1 MLFTLTIITVSI
13 IFLSMLSG
21 SIISFIENERK
32 AAIRF
37 FISGIV
43 LSLIFF
49 IPAFFPWY
57 IPNEITTGIN
67 ILFYGF
73 LLVLFFPR
81 PFTKRKEGIVPREK
95 IDERD
100 TMFSRDLLEQN
111 TENFNT
117 YYSRNPERKLKD
129 DKFRKNPGI
138 LKEGTLFYDKHIF
151 NAAEA
156 NFDIITNNRAFVTG
170 PIEKTTKKLEPKSTS
185 PFIKQLAKKYGAI
198 NVGITKLKTEHL
210 YSYRGRSHNY
220 GEKVENTHQFAI
232 ALTVEMDHDLVRNAP
247 YALSVLE
254 SSRQYVRSGMI
265 ALRIAQYIRRLGYD
279 ARAHIDGEYEVI
291 CPLVARDAGLG
302 EIGRMGLLMTPEI
315 GPRVR
320 IAVVT
325 TSIPLIPDKRTEDFS
340 MIDFCKTCKKCAEVC
355 PSKAIPFEDRKEIYG
370 VLRWQIDQEACFTY
384 WTKAGTDC
392 ARCMSVCPYSHPN
405 NFLHSIVR
413 YGIKNSPV
421 FRKIAV
427 KMDDFFYGRKP
438 KPLKLPKWYKSE
450 KSDSESE
457 T

>member
-1 MLFTLTIITVSI
+1 MFSTLTIITASI
-13 IFLSMLSG
+13 IFLSMLTG
-21 SIISFIENERK
+21 STISFIEKERK

-37 FISGIV
+37 LFTGIL

-49 IPAFFPWY
+49 IPSFFPSY
-57 IPNEITTGIN
+57 IPKEITAGIN

-73 LLVLFFPR
+73 LLVSFFPW
-81 PFTKRKEGIVPREK
+81 PLPKRKEGIVPREK

-100 TMFSRDLLEQN
+100 TMFSRDLLEPN
-111 TENFNT
+111 SENFKA
-117 YYSRNPERKLKD
+117 YYSRNPERKSKD

-156 NFDIITNNRAFVTG
+156 NFDIITKNRAFVTG
-170 PIEKTTKKLEPKSTS
+170 PFERSSKKTHPKSTS
-185 PFIKQLAKKYGAI
+185 QFIKQLAKKYGAI
-198 NVGITKLKTEHL
+198 DVGITELKDEHL

-232 ALTVEMDHDLVRNAP
+232 AVTVEMDHDLVRNAP

-254 SSRQYVRSGMI
+254 SSREYVRSGMMALEI
-265 ALRIAQYIRRLGYD
+265 AHYIRRLGFD

-302 EIGRMGLLMTPEI
+302 EIGRMGLLMTPEL

-320 IAVVT
+320 IAIVT
-325 TSIPLIPDKRTEDFS
+325 TSIPLIPDERKENYS
-340 MIDFCKTCKKCAEVC
+340 MIDFCKTCKKCAEIC
-355 PSKAIPFEDRKEIYG
+355 PTKAIPSDDRKEING
-370 VLRWQIDQEACFTY
+370 VLRWQIDKEACFTY

-392 ARCMSVCPYSHPN
+392 ARCMSVCPYSHPDN
-405 NFLHSIVR
+405 SLHNIVR

-421 FRKIAV
+421 FRKLAI

-438 KPLKLPKWYKSE
+438 GPLKLPEWYKTRE
-450 KSDSESE
+450 NNDNIH
-457 T
+457 

>member
-1 MLFTLTIITVSI
+1 MFLTLTFITASI
-13 IFLSMLSG
+13 ILLSMFFG
-21 SIISFIENERK
+21 SIISSIEKERK

-37 FISGIV
+37 LTSGIL
-43 LSLIFF
+43 LSLFF
-49 IPAFFPWY
+49 YIPGFFHAS
-57 IPNEITTGIN
+57 IPNEITAGIN

-73 LLVLFFPR
+73 LIISFFPW
-81 PFTKRKEGIVPREK
+81 PFPKRKEGIVPREK

-100 TMFSRDLLEQN
+100 TMFSRDLLKPN
-111 TENFNT
+111 TENFKT
-117 YYSRNPERKLKD
+117 YYSRNPEKQTKD

-138 LKEGTLFYDKHIF
+138 LKKGTLFYDKHIF
-151 NAAEA
+151 SAAEA
-156 NFDIITNNRAFVTG
+156 NFDIITKNRAFVTG
-170 PIEKTTKKLEPKSTS
+170 PLEKDTKKTEPKSTS
-185 PFIKQLAKKYGAI
+185 QFIKQLAKKYRAI
-198 NVGITKLKTEHL
+198 DVGITELKDEHL

-220 GEKVENTHQFAI
+220 GEKVENTHKFAI
-232 ALTVEMDHDLVRNAP
+232 ALTVEMDHELVRNAP

-254 SSRQYVRSGMI
+254 SSRQYVHSGII

-279 ARAHIDGEYEVI
+279 AQAHIDGEYEVI

-302 EIGRMGLLMTPEI
+302 EIGRMGLLMTPGL

-325 TSIPLIPDKRTEDFS
+325 TSIPLIPDERKEDYS

-355 PSKAIPFEDRKEIYG
+355 PTKAIPFDDRKEIKG

-405 NFLHSIVR
+405 NSLHSIVR

-421 FRKIAV
+421 FRKLAI

-438 KPLKLPKWYKSE
+438 TPLKLPEWYKSGE
-450 KSDSESE
+450 NIDSRR
-457 T
+457 

>member
-1 MLFTLTIITVSI
+1 MFLTLTIITAGI
-13 IFLSMLSG
+13 IFLSMLTG
-21 SIISFIENERK
+21 SVISFIEKERK

-37 FISGIV
+37 LSLGIL
-43 LSLIFF
+43 LSLIF
-49 IPAFFPWY
+49 IVPAFFPSY
-57 IPNEITTGIN
+57 IPYEITAGIN

-73 LLVLFFPR
+73 LLLSFFPW
-81 PFTKRKEGIVPREK
+81 PLAKRKEGIVPREK

-100 TMFSRDLLEQN
+100 TMFSRDLLEPN
-111 TENFNT
+111 TEAFRD
-117 YYSRNPERKLKD
+117 YYSRNPERKTKD

-138 LKEGTLFYDKHIF
+138 LKEGTLFYNKHIF

-156 NFDIITNNRAFVTG
+156 NFDIIAKNRAFVTG
-170 PIEKTTKKLEPKSTS
+170 PAEENPKRVQPENTS
-185 PFIKQLAKKYGAI
+185 HFIKQLAKKYGAI
-198 NVGITKLKTEHL
+198 DVGITELKDEHL
-210 YSYRGRSHNY
+210 YSYRGRCHNY
-220 GEKVENTHQFAI
+220 GEKVENTHKFAI

-247 YALSVLE
+247 HALSVLE

-265 ALRIAQYIRRLGYD
+265 ALKIAQYIRRLGYD

-302 EIGRMGLLMTPEI
+302 EIGRMGLLMTPGL

-325 TSIPLIPDKRTEDFS
+325 TSIPLIPDERKEDYS

-355 PSKAIPFEDRKEIYG
+355 PTKAIPFDDRKEING

-392 ARCMSVCPYSHPN
+392 ARCMSVCPYSHPDN
-405 NFLHSIVR
+405 SLHNIVR

-421 FRKIAV
+421 FRKFAV

-438 KPLKLPKWYKSE
+438 SPLKLPEWYKSGDND
-450 KSDSESE
+450 KSSR
-457 T
+457 